1 MISPFNGRSIEF
13 FEGGDGRL
21 SMTRLLMYLSFWPA
35 AYIACADR
43 GSETYGWF
51 ISAYVFGY
59 LGGKGADAL
68 ARIGPKSIINN
79 AEVAN
84 VAVDKPE

>member
-1 MISPFNGRSIEF
+1 MSGPFAGRSIEF
-13 FEGGDGRL
+13 FEGENGRL
-21 SMTRLLMYLSFWPA
+21 SMTRLLMWMSFWPA
-35 AYIACADR
+35 AYIACAVP

-68 ARIGPKSIINN
+68 TKSRPIIGN

-84 VAVDKPE
+84 VAVDKS